1 MGDPS
6 SAEAEVASRS
16 PSRKRHHDDDQ
27 SDLIDWSKVIGH
39 SRSSP
44 PPLATAAPT
53 LTPALDRCFDRDQLN
68 ANIFKPYHPHPY
80 PPQLIPNR
88 DYPHPN
94 FDSQSLNHNNLIP
107 KPEDGYSR
115 SLDSPGLS
123 RPLDTSSPSHHPSPR
138 SRHPSSSNIIIS
150 NNPTGLDVGG
160 SNITSIHDNN
170 NLRGTMSG
178 GGRDMMAMCEE
189 GGEGGRPRGS
199 ANARERDRTHSVN
212 TAFVT
217 LRTLIPTG
225 QYYIDFPCV
234 VFPMFVCFVVEVYET
249 YFYAKCVDS
258 NSNFERKKCSM

>member
-6 SAEAEVASRS
+6 STEPEVACRS

-39 SRSSP
+39 SRISP
-44 PPLATAAPT
+44 PPLATNAPA
-53 LTPALDRCFDRDQLN
+53 LTPALDRCFDRDQLH

-94 FDSQSLNHNNLIP
+94 FDSHNLNHNNLIS
-107 KPEDGYSR
+107 KSEESYSR

-123 RPLDTSSPSHHPSPR
+123 RPLDTSSPSHHHPPK
-138 SRHPSSSNIIIS
+138 SRHPSSSSNSITS

-160 SNITSIHDNN
+160 SNIISINDSN

-225 QYYIDFPCV
+225 QYYIGFLLRRFNKLFC
-234 VFPMFVCFVVEVYET
+234 
-249 YFYAKCVDS
+249 
-258 NSNFERKKCSM
+258 